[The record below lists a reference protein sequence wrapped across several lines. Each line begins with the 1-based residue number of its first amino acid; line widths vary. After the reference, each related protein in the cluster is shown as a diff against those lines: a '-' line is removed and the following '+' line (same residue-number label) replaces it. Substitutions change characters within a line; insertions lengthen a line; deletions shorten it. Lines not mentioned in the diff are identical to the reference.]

1 MEVVEGTTNS
11 GGGSQ
16 ASRAKI
22 VLMSLFFR
30 EILQIIKLCSGGSG
44 VSEGGVWGVAATP
57 ESDAQTYYFA
67 KFLAKTA

>member
-1 MEVVEGTTNS
+1 MEVLEGTTNS

-30 EILQIIKLCSGGSG
+30 EILQIIKLCSGGSR
-44 VSEGGVWGVAATP
+44 VSEGGGVAATP